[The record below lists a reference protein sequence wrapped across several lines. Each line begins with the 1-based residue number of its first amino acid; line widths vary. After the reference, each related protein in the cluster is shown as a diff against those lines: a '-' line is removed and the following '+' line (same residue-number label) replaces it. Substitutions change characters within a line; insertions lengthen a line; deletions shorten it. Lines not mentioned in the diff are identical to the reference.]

1 MPSHPMHLLGPL
13 TPAERTTS
21 PDTRGLTAEVAFP
34 RGQARLCAKAPFFF
48 SPSNRANRD
57 CHFADAGQTLTVH
70 THGHGALH
78 GPGEGAAAG
87 VAFQWPPVVRTQ
99 SGNPAT
105 GSRRHSGET
114 EGKMKDRKESS
125 SRVIK
130 REVKLQIAR
139 RQQ

>member
-1 MPSHPMHLLGPL
+1 MHLLGPL

-21 PDTRGLTAEVAFP
+21 PDTRGLTTEVAFP
-34 RGQARLCAKAPFFF
+34 ARSSAFVREGAFFF
-48 SPSNRANRD
+48 PRQRERTATVTSQTR
-57 CHFADAGQTLTVH
+57 GQTLTVH

-87 VAFQWPPVVRTQ
+87 VAFQRPPVVRTQ

-105 GSRRHSGET
+105 GSERHRGET
-114 EGKMKDRKESS
+114 EGKMKDRKESL